1 MKELYTSPVVDVEL
15 FEAVDVIRTSGS
27 QQEQDDP
34 TPQTPIIP

>member
-15 FEAVDVIRTSGS
+15 FEAVDVIRTSG
-27 QQEQDDP
+27 EQDDP